1 MKLKRP
7 NRTVFII
14 SLVLVLLAFLVFFG
28 IVSILVTPFWIMVVA
43 FGVLV
48 LAMLV

>member
-1 MKLKRP
+1 MNLKRP

-14 SLVLVLLAFLVFFG
+14 SLVLALLAFLVFFG
-28 IVSILVTPFWIMVVA
+28 VLSISLSAFWIMVA
-43 FGVLV
+43 AYGVLV